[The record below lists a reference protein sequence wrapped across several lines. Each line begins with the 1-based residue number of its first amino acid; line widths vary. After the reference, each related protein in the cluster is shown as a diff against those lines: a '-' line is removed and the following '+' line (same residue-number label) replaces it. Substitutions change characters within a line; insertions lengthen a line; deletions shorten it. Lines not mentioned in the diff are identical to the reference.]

1 MDYTEIALSVQP
13 LYAETLAWHL
23 RDLGGQGLVV
33 SEVPAE
39 GPRPAE
45 VAVKLYQLG
54 TPEGTA
60 DWVASL
66 ETRLA
71 ELRPHFPELA
81 WRLEQ
86 RLVPSEDWE
95 DSWKKYWHPQEIGE
109 RIVIKPSWEAYEAGP
124 EKIIIE
130 LDPKQ
135 AFGTGT
141 HATTQLCLRAL
152 EQHLEEYDS
161 PCVFDVGTGS
171 GILAIAAAK
180 LGAKQVETC
189 DTDKIA
195 VIATLENAEINGVA
209 DKIKAYHGGIET
221 LTGESDVLVI
231 NILAEVIVTLA
242 NEVAARL
249 KPGGLVIAS
258 GIIKARQKA
267 VEEAFEAAGL
277 PVQRVEHQGEWVLVE
292 ARRPD
297 TFVIE
302 PHG

>member
-1 MDYTEIALSVQP
+1 MDYTEVAVYVEP

-23 RDLGGQGLVV
+23 RELGGQGLVV

-54 TPEGTA
+54 TPESVSH
-60 DWVASL
+60 WVADLGS
-66 ETRLA
+66 RLD
-71 ELRPHFPELA
+71 ELKPHLGTVS

-95 DSWKKYWHPQEIGE
+95 DSWKKYWHPLEIGE
-109 RIVIKPSWEAYEAGP
+109 RIVIKPSWEAYEARP
-124 EKIIIE
+124 QQIIIE

-152 EQHLEEYDS
+152 EAELETFDD

-180 LGAKQVETC
+180 LGAKRVETC
-189 DTDKIA
+189 DTDKVA
-195 VIATLENAEINGVA
+195 VIATLENAEINGVRE
-209 DKIKAYHGGIET
+209 KINAYHGGIET
-221 LTGESDVLVI
+221 LTGEADVLVI
-231 NILAEVIVTLA
+231 NILAEVIVSLA
-242 NEVAARL
+242 QEVAARVR
-249 KPGGLVIAS
+249 PGGLVIAS
-258 GIIKARQKA
+258 GIIKARQQA
-267 VEEAFEAAGL
+267 VEQAFEAAGL
-277 PVQRVEHQGEWVLVE
+277 AINRTEHQGEWVLVE
-292 ARRPD
+292 ARKPD
-297 TFVIE
+297 SFVIE
-302 PHG
+302 AHS

>member
-1 MDYTEIALSVQP
+1 MDYTEIAVLVEP

-23 RDLGGQGLVV
+23 RDLGGQGVVV

-54 TPEGTA
+54 TPESVSG
-60 DWVASL
+60 WVAEL
-66 ETRLA
+66 EQRLA
-71 ELRPHFPELA
+71 ELTPHMPEA
-81 WRLEQ
+81 RWRLEQ

-95 DSWKKYWHPQEIGE
+95 DSWKKYWHPMEIGE

-152 EQHLEEYDS
+152 EAELENFDS

-180 LGAKQVETC
+180 LGAKKVETC
-189 DTDKIA
+189 DTDKVA
-195 VIATLENAEINGVA
+195 VLATLENAQANGVA
-209 DKIKAYHGGIET
+209 DKITAYHGGIET
-221 LTGESDVLVI
+221 LAGEADVLVI
-231 NILAEVIVTLA
+231 NILAEVIVSLA
-242 NEVAARL
+242 PLVAMRVR
-249 KPGGLVIAS
+249 PGGLVIAS
-258 GIIKARQKA
+258 GIIKARQQA
-267 VEEAFEAAGL
+267 VEEAFEAVGL
-277 PVQRVEHQGEWVLVE
+277 SINRVEHQGEWVMVE

-297 TFVIE
+297 SFVIE
-302 PHG
+302 PHS

>member
-1 MDYTEIALSVQP
+1 MDYTEVAVYVEP

-54 TPEGTA
+54 TPETVSG
-60 DWVASL
+60 WVADL
-66 ETRLA
+66 GARLD
-71 ELRPHFPELA
+71 ELKPHLGTVS

-95 DSWKKYWHPQEIGE
+95 DSWKKYWHPLEIGE
-109 RIVIKPSWEAYEAGP
+109 RIVIKPSWEAYEARP
-124 EKIIIE
+124 QQIIIE

-152 EQHLEEYDS
+152 EVELEAFDA

-180 LGAKQVETC
+180 LGARRVETC
-189 DTDKIA
+189 DTDKVA
-195 VIATLENAEINGVA
+195 VIATLENAEINGVRE
-209 DKIKAYHGGIET
+209 KINAYHGGIET
-221 LTGESDVLVI
+221 LSGESDVLVI
-231 NILAEVIVTLA
+231 NILAEVIVSLA
-242 NEVAARL
+242 QEVAARVR
-249 KPGGLVIAS
+249 PGGLVIAS
-258 GIIKARQKA
+258 GIIKARQQA

-277 PVQRVEHQGEWVLVE
+277 AINRTEQQGEWVLVE
-292 ARRPD
+292 ARKPD
-297 TFVIE
+297 SFVIE
-302 PHG
+302 AHG